1 MKYSRI
7 LIDISE
13 LYFRAFSTS
22 HHIVSDVDGKR
33 MVTGGIFTSLKMI
46 QRIELNYLSENGR
59 IYFLFDNS
67 SSGEIRRKD
76 IDPDYKMNRKKQDP
90 QFYRGLDYLQL
101 VLRNYKTGYRII
113 QKPETEAD
121 DLIFP
126 ILKSLEGHNHF
137 VLLISNDMDWSRAI
151 DDKTHWLVHSSD
163 KDIIYD
169 KDLFF
174 NKYGFYP
181 GHNEV
186 CLYKALRGDSSDN
199 IVAGVKGIPE
209 QVVIKII
216 RQVKSVQNMFL
227 KLNDILIDEQW
238 KKAIQQNKGR
248 IQINLMLVDYRPLSI
263 ADVREYTIISEFNK
277 NMLLMYYRFFGF
289 NISQIDPRINNE
301 KDKPLRDEE
310 FFNSFDSYPRAE

>member
-1 MKYSRI
+1 MRYSRI
-7 LIDISE
+7 LVDVAG

-22 HHIVSDVDGKR
+22 QHIVTDVEGRR
-33 MVTGGIFTSLKMI
+33 MVTGGIYTSLKMI
-46 QRIELNYLSENGR
+46 QRIESMYLSENGR
-59 IYFLFDNS
+59 IYFLFDNP
-67 SSGEIRRKD
+67 SSGEVRRKD
-76 IDPDYKMNRKKQDP
+76 IDPDYKINRKRQDP

-101 VLRNYKTGYRII
+101 VLRSYKDGYRVI
-113 QKPETEAD
+113 QRPETEAD

-126 ILKSLEGHNHF
+126 ILKSFEGHNHF
-137 VLLISNDMDWSRAI
+137 VLLISNDMDWSRAVE
-151 DDKTHWLVHSSD
+151 DKVHWLVHSND

-186 CLYKALRGDSSDN
+186 CLYKALRGDVSDN
-199 IVAGVKGIPE
+199 IIAGVKSIPE
-209 QVVIKII
+209 QVVLKII
-216 RQVKSVQNMFL
+216 HQVKSVQNMFL
-227 KLNDILIDEQW
+227 KLNDIQIDEQW

-248 IQINLMLVDYRPLSI
+248 IQINLMLIDYQPLSM

-277 NMLLMYYRFFGF
+277 KVLLMYYRIFGF
-289 NISQIDPRINNE
+289 DINQIDPRLNCE
-301 KDKPLRDEE
+301 EAKPLRDED